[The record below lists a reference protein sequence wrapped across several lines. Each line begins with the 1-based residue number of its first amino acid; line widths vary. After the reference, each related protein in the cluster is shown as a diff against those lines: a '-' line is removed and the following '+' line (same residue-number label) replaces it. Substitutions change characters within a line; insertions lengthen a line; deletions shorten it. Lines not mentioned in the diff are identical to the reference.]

1 MLPFVGID
9 DSKIAPFHPYGI
21 CVALGFFA
29 GDWAMMRFAVKRGF
43 DRADFRV
50 LIILMGVLGWL
61 FAWGVDILFY
71 RIDRGSGVSIFQGFS
86 STGAIV
92 GATLAAL
99 FWSRFDLRGWKLK
112 KRPEPIAMLP
122 TSEVVQA
129 GWPLAFAFGRLG
141 CSLIHDHVGAAA
153 VPGTLGSLFA
163 IGFPRGEGDGV
174 DHVLGPIHVITG
186 ASDLRYDLG
195 FLELL
200 VLAPLAIWC
209 VLTWKKKVQMGTYTI
224 AGCLWYG
231 PWRFVLDFM
240 RAEDGP
246 SGEARQGGLTFAQ
259 YFSIAVVALGLVLL
273 VRQRRRAGEIE
284 PANSTS

>member
-1 MLPFVGID
+1 MIPFVGID

-21 CVALGFFA
+21 CVAIGFFV

-43 DRADFRV
+43 DRPDFRILV
-50 LIILMGVLGWL
+50 ILMGVFGWL
-61 FAWGVDILFY
+61 FAWGVDLLFY
-71 RIDRGSGVSIFQGFS
+71 RTEHGGGVSLFQGFS

-99 FWSRFDLRGWKLK
+99 FWSRIDLRGWKPR
-112 KRPEPIAMLP
+112 KRAEPIAMLP

-141 CSLIHDHVGAAA
+141 CALIHDHVGAQA
-153 VPGTLGSLFA
+153 VPGTLGSLVA
-163 IGFPRGEGDGV
+163 IAFPRGEGDGV

-200 VLAPLAIWC
+200 VLTPLAIWC
-209 VLTWKKKVQMGTYTI
+209 VRTWPKTVQMGTYTI
-224 AGCLWYG
+224 VGCLWYG
-231 PWRFVLDFM
+231 PWRFVLDFL

-259 YFSIAVVALGLVLL
+259 YFSIAIVALGIVLL
-273 VRQRRRAGEIE
+273 VRRRRARAIE

>member
-1 MLPFVGID
+1 MFPFVGID
-9 DSKIAPFHPYGI
+9 DSKIAPFHAYGI
-21 CVALGFFA
+21 CVAIGFFV
-29 GDWAMMRFAVKRGF
+29 GDWAMMRFAVKRGY

-50 LIILMGVLGWL
+50 LVILMGVFGWL
-61 FAWGVDILFY
+61 FAWGVDFLFY
-71 RIDRGSGVSIFQGFS
+71 RTDHAQGASIFQGFS

-92 GATLAAL
+92 GATLSSL
-99 FWSRFDLRGWKLK
+99 VWSRFDFRGWKVS
-112 KRPEPIAMLP
+112 KRDEPQPILP
-122 TSEVVQA
+122 ASEVVQA
-129 GWPLAFAFGRLG
+129 AWPIAFAFGRLG

-153 VPGTLGSLFA
+153 VPGTLGSLLA
-163 IGFPRGEGDGV
+163 IAFPRGEGDGV

-224 AGCLWYG
+224 VGCLWYG
-231 PWRFVLDFM
+231 PWRFFLDFL

-259 YFSIAVVALGLVLL
+259 YFSIAIVALGIVLL
-273 VRQRRRAGEIE
+273 VRRRRAREVE
-284 PANSTS
+284 AASSPS